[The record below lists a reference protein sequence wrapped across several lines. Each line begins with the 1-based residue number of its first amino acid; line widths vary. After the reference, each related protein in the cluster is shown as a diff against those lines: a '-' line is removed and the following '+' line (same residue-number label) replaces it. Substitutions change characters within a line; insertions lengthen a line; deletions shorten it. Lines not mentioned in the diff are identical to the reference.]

1 MLNRFLAG
9 FGFVLCLFAGTEA
22 FAKADNCATGYAS
35 YRQEAIHRA
44 FATTAHRNPRGN
56 LAMSCGWAN
65 GFNTK
70 AQAIAEALRTCRN
83 EDRKRRDFGSCQI
96 YNAE

>member
-9 FGFVLCLFAGTEA
+9 FGFAMCLFGGSEA
-22 FAKADNCATGYAS
+22 FAKVDNCKTGYAS

-44 FATTAHRNPRGN
+44 FATTARRNPKGN

-70 AQAIAEALRTCRN
+70 AQAIAEALRTCRA

>member
-44 FATTAHRNPRGN
+44 FATTAHRNPRGSS
-56 LAMSCGWAN
+56 AMSCGWAN

-70 AQAIAEALRTCRN
+70 ESPSNCRSAENLP
-83 EDRKRRDFGSCQI
+83 KRRSQTARFWVLP
-96 YNAE
+96 NL

>member
-1 MLNRFLAG
+1 MLNRFIVG
-9 FGFVLCLFAGTEA
+9 IGFVISLCGGTEA
-22 FAKADNCATGYAS
+22 YAKPDNCAAGYAS

-44 FATTAHRNPRGN
+44 FATTARRNPRGS

-70 AQAIAEALRTCRN
+70 ALSIAEALRTCRR